1 MAYGNDKRFEK
12 IKVMKIIAVVVTYN
26 AMTWIDRC
34 LQSLSNSSIAVLPIV
49 IDNNSQDGTV
59 NHIAHCY
66 PHVILCSQNENR
78 GFGQANNIG
87 LEYAIKNGA
96 DYVLLLNQDAWISR
110 DMLEVLM
117 RFADDKTI
125 LSPKHLN
132 GLGTALDK
140 NFQTFLLRNLS
151 EQIVSTFL
159 TNPQEK
165 AYCVDFVN
173 AACWLLPI
181 NLLLQVGGFNPLFS
195 HYGEDNQYVQR
206 VLSIGGHV
214 KVIPSVSV
222 WHDREQFGN
231 KNIFDRGYYYRR
243 FLLIHAHA
251 KFGFCDYLFVH
262 IRTIVRLIIALLVN
276 KQQAQNIQ
284 FAYQLLWNNRSNI
297 QESKNIEKYQQTP
310 WLKL

>member
-1 MAYGNDKRFEK
+1 
-12 IKVMKIIAVVVTYN
+12 MKIFAVIVTYN
-26 AMTWIDRC
+26 AMPWIDKC
-34 LQSLSNSSIAVLPIV
+34 LKSLIDSSLFVFPVV

-59 NHIAHCY
+59 NHISKCY
-66 PHVILCSQNENR
+66 PDVILCPQNENR

-96 DYVLLLNQDAWISR
+96 DYVLLLNQDAWISP
-110 DMLEVLM
+110 DMLEVLV
-117 RFADDKTI
+117 RFVDDKTI

-151 EQIVSTFL
+151 DQIVSTFL
-159 TNPQEK
+159 NAPQEK
-165 AYCVDFVN
+165 AYRVDFVN

-181 NLLLQVGGFNPLFS
+181 KLIIQVGGFNPLFS

-206 VLSIGGHV
+206 VFSIGGQV

-231 KNIFDRGYYYRR
+231 KNIFDSGYYYRR

-251 KFGFCDYLFVH
+251 KSSFFNCLSVH
-262 IRTIVRLIIALLVN
+262 IRTIVRFIITLIGN
-276 KQQAQNIQ
+276 KNQAQNIQ
-284 FAYQLLWNNRSNI
+284 FAYQLLWNNRYKI

>member
-1 MAYGNDKRFEK
+1 
-12 IKVMKIIAVVVTYN
+12 MKIFAVIVTYN
-26 AMTWIDRC
+26 AMTWIDKC
-34 LQSLSNSSIAVLPIV
+34 LKSLVDSSISVLPIV
-49 IDNNSQDGTV
+49 IDNNSQDETV
-59 NHIAHCY
+59 THITNCY
-66 PHVILCSQNENR
+66 PNVILLPQSENR

-87 LEYAIKNGA
+87 LEYAIKNRA
-96 DYVLLLNQDAWISR
+96 DYVLLLNQDAWISP

-140 NFQTFLLRNLS
+140 NFQTFTLRNLS
-151 EQIVSTFL
+151 DQIVSTFL

-181 NLLLQVGGFNPLFS
+181 KLVLQVGGFNPLFS

-222 WHDREQFGN
+222 WHDRDQFGN
-231 KNIFDRGYYYRR
+231 KSIFDAGYYYRR
-243 FLLIHAHA
+243 FLLIHANP
-251 KFGFCDYLFVH
+251 KSNWFTYLSVH
-262 IRTIVRLIIALLVN
+262 IRTIMRWVLVLFIN
-276 KQQAQNIQ
+276 KEQARNIQ
-284 FAYQLLWNNRSNI
+284 LAYKSLWANRYKI
-297 QESKNIEKYQQTP
+297 EESKQLEKNIKKT
-310 WLKL
+310 WLTL